1 MSAQGASFAN
11 SLRFGEGLAS
21 LVNAVQVALA
31 EYMASSAVGDMETE
45 LAVVNMKFPE
55 TKPAPA
61 ADMAS
66 LVDRTVGS
74 ADLES
79 AAETPVDFEKVVVD
93 VVGALE
99 SQSVA

>member
-11 SLRFGEGLAS
+11 SLMFGEGLAS
-21 LVNAVQVALA
+21 LVNAVGLA

-45 LAVVNMKFPE
+45 LAVVNKKLPE
-55 TKPAPA
+55 IADKPA

-66 LVDRTVGS
+66 LVDRTVGT

-79 AAETPVDFEKVVVD
+79 ETPVDFEKVVVD